1 MRTSDYSKKLGL
13 IFSVKYYST
22 TTVVVCFHMF
32 DTARSSTR
40 QIQYSTVSKSPLCR
54 ASTNW
59 LSGKLLLARHS
70 INPIGAKV
78 PFYSSIFHYSAA
90 IGSESAEIKREHWYE
105 MGQPILVQCFIFI
118 PPENIKKPLVS

>member
-13 IFSVKYYST
+13 IFSVKYYCT

-90 IGSESAEIKREHWYE
+90 IGSESAEIK
-105 MGQPILVQCFIFI
+105 MGTLVQPILVQCFIFI